1 MSADAERAL
10 IVTFPPGDALLRSWA
25 ILAGGQNQV
34 GLSFLPRGHRPL
46 QCRNLKA
53 FALYE
58 YRLAWHNR
66 GRGRFHSEGKRSF
79 PQSFF
84 AYFFLEKSRLLQE
97 VYTLDLDTAV
107 LVRVDG
113 EAASIDLAGTLR
125 LLIAPGQTAQKQVD
139 GVLRAD
145 T

>member
-1 MSADAERAL
+1 M
-10 IVTFPPGDALLRSWA
+10 
-25 ILAGGQNQV
+25 
-34 GLSFLPRGHRPL
+34 PRGHRPL
-46 QCRNLKA
+46 QRENLEA

-66 GRGRFHSEGKRSF
+66 GRGRFHTEGKRSF

-84 AYFFLEKSRLLQE
+84 AYFFLEKSRLLEE
-97 VYTLDLDTAV
+97 VHALDLDAAV
-107 LVRVDG
+107 LIRVDG
-113 EAASIDLAGTLR
+113 KAAGIDLAGTLR
-125 LLIAPGQTAQKQVD
+125 LLIAPGQAAQKQVN